1 MKKDLTDQFAFK
13 MDTNTLLKEN
23 ILLKEENEK
32 LKLEI
37 EEITNKLKKYTNTES
52 HKKYYKTHKDAII
65 DNSNKYL
72 QNLKE
77 TNPEKLKQYRQ
88 KAYQNR
94 KAKIII
100 VDNN

>member
-1 MKKDLTDQFAFK
+1 

-52 HKKYYKTHKDAII
+52 HKKYYKTHKDVII
-65 DNSNKYL
+65 DNANKYL

-94 KAKIII
+94 KAKIVI
-100 VDNN
+100 VDKN